1 MLRINQLKL
10 PVGHTQDMLV
20 KRIREVLGCREEPE
34 WSIVRRSLD
43 ARKKPQLFYVYTI
56 DVRVSGE
63 ARILK
68 KCKNGQLQSVKPFSY
83 VFPVKAVGNEPRPV
97 IIGMGPAGLF
107 CGYMLAKAGFK
118 PILLERGKAVTER
131 KKDVERF
138 WETGILD
145 PESNVQFGEGGAG
158 TFSDGKLNT
167 LVKDKYGRNREVLRI
182 FTEHGAPEEIL
193 YDYKPH
199 IGTDLLSQ
207 IVMRMRQHMIDL
219 GAEIR
224 FETKVTEVLS
234 RDGRLC
240 GLRLHNGEILK
251 TDCAVLAIGHS
262 ARDTFYMLHEKG
274 VRMEAKPFAVGFRV
288 EHPQELINWSQYGTT
303 KAGELGSAVYKV
315 TAAAEGQRGVYS
327 FCMCP
332 GGYVVNASSEEGC
345 LAVNGMS
352 YSRRD
357 GQNANSAIIV
367 TISPEDYGAKEDPL
381 SGVEFQRRIERNAY
395 QAAGGKVPVE
405 RYGDFKRAVCGESEP
420 EEATKEDPVIQTVF
434 EDMKPA
440 VRGQWAYAPVHEI
453 LPEELNRAFVGGM
466 EEFGRKLKGFARDE
480 VLLEGVESRTSSP
493 VRIMRDETLQASLLG
508 LYPCGEGAGY
518 AGGITSAAM
527 DGILVAELVAGELQR
542 RCLDEQYVDGK
553 AEDQGAL
560 SCKTQ

>member
-10 PVGHTQDMLV
+10 PVGHTREMLV
-20 KRIREVLGCREEPE
+20 KKIRDMLGCREEPE

-68 KCKNGQLQSVKPFSY
+68 KCKNGQLRSVQPVSY
-83 VFPVKAVGNEPRPV
+83 TFPVRAVENEQRPV

-107 CGYMLAKAGFK
+107 CGYMLAKAGFR
-118 PILLERGKAVTER
+118 PILLERGKDVTER
-131 KKDVERF
+131 QRDVERF
-138 WETGILD
+138 WETGILN

-199 IGTDLLSQ
+199 IGTELLSQ
-207 IVMRMRQHMIDL
+207 IVMRMRQHMTEL

-224 FETKVTEVLS
+224 FETRVTEVLS

-240 GLRLHNGEILK
+240 GLRLNSGEILE

-262 ARDTFYMLHEKG
+262 ARDTFSMLYEKG
-274 VRMEAKPFAVGFRV
+274 IRMEAKPFAVGFRV

-357 GQNANSAIIV
+357 GHNANSAIIV
-367 TISPEDYGAKEDPL
+367 TISPEDYGNREDPL
-381 SGVEFQRRIERNAY
+381 SGVEFQRSIERRAY
-395 QAAGGKVPVE
+395 EAADGKVPVE
-405 RYGDFKRAVCGESEP
+405 RYGDFKRAVCGENESAKET
-420 EEATKEDPVIQTVF
+420 EEVQVIRTAF

-440 VRGQWAYAPVHEI
+440 IRGQWAYAPVHKI
-453 LPEELNRAFVGGM
+453 LPEELNWAFVGGM
-466 EEFGRKLKGFARDE
+466 EEFGRKLKGFAHDE
-480 VLLEGVESRTSSP
+480 VLLEGIESRTSSP
-493 VRIMRDETLQASLLG
+493 VRILRDETHQSSLLG

-527 DGILVAELVAGELQR
+527 DGILVAEHVAGELQR
-542 RCLDEQYVDGK
+542 RCQNE
-553 AEDQGAL
+553 
-560 SCKTQ
+560 